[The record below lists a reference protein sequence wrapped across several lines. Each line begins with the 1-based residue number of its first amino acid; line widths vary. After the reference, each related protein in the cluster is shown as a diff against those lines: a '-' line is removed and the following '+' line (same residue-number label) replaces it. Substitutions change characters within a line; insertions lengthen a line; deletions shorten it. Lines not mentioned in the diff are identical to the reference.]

1 MLPNL
6 KGGGVFH
13 HIELV
18 EQHEELEG
26 KKLPFQ
32 ST

>member
-18 EQHEELEG
+18 EQQEKLEG
-26 KKLPFQ
+26 
-32 ST
+32 

>member
-13 HIELV
+13 HIEPV
-18 EQHEELEG
+18 EQHEKLEG
-26 KKLPFQ
+26 
-32 ST
+32 